1 MIDIRIMVQ
10 WPDYE
15 WRGRKTVQIWKPKD
29 EHYRAHV
36 SSEMYI
42 SETQWEDSFH
52 LSINEDPNF
61 QEQER
66 RFKCGNR
73 GIYDGA
79 NCRQFVQFLDG
90 DEVLK
95 EFAVQIR
102 PGKTRLQ
109 KLKPKL
115 ELWLEHAKQLVPL
128 NNLK

>member
-1 MIDIRIMVQ
+1 MVQ
-10 WPDYE
+10 WLDYE
-15 WRGRKTVQIWKPKD
+15 WRGRKVVQVWKPKD

-36 SSEMYI
+36 SSEMTI
-42 SETQWEDSFH
+42 SESQWENSFH

-61 QEQER
+61 QEKER
-66 RFKCGNR
+66 RFNCGNR
-73 GIYDGA
+73 GIYDSA

-95 EFAVQIR
+95 EFTVQIR
-102 PGKTRLQ
+102 PGKIRLQ

>member
-15 WRGRKTVQIWKPKD
+15 WRGRKVVQIWKPKA

-36 SSEMYI
+36 SSKMYI
-42 SETQWEDSFH
+42 DECQWEESFH
-52 LSINEDPNF
+52 LSINEEPDA
-61 QEQER
+61 QEKEK
-66 RFKCGNR
+66 RFNCGNR

-90 DEVLK
+90 EEVLK
-95 EFAVQIR
+95 EFAVQVR
-102 PGKTRLQ
+102 PGKTRLL

>member
-36 SSEMYI
+36 SQAMYI
-42 SETQWEDSFH
+42 SETQWDDSFH
-52 LSINEDPNF
+52 LSINEEVDA
-61 QEQER
+61 QEKER

-102 PGKTRLQ
+102 PGKSRLQ

-115 ELWLEHAKQLVPL
+115 ELCLEHAKQLVPL